1 MNNDNVLIA
10 IPAYNEELNIEKVVL
25 SSLRYGRVLVID
37 DGSTD
42 RTAAV
47 AESCG
52 ANVLKHNVNKG
63 KGIAIN
69 TAFKYARSSSVSIL
83 VLIDGDGQHDPHD
96 IPRLVKVI
104 SDGADMVVGSRYL
117 GNNQKSIPF
126 YRMIGQ
132 NILTY
137 CSNLGSGIYLT
148 DSQNGF
154 RAFSKRAIK
163 VLSFNMSG
171 FSVESEMQFRAKENK
186 LIVREVPIKVDY
198 SSEVKRSPVV
208 HGVSVLISVIK
219 MSLKRKFK
227 KEVRFDENIND
238 SVGV

>member
-1 MNNDNVLIA
+1 LNKEKLLIA
-10 IPAYNEELNIEKVVL
+10 IPAYNEELNIQNVVL
-25 SSLRYGRVLVID
+25 SCLQYGSVLVID

-42 RTAAV
+42 RTAAI

-52 ANVLKHNVNKG
+52 AKVLKHNVNKG

-69 TAFKYARSSSVSIL
+69 TAFKYARNSFVSIL
-83 VLIDGDGQHDPHD
+83 VLIDGDGQHDPRD
-96 IPRLVKVI
+96 IPELVKAI
-104 SDGADMVVGSRYL
+104 SEGADMVVGSRYL
-117 GNNQKSIPF
+117 GKYLQKTPF
-126 YRMIGQ
+126 YRKIGQ

-148 DSQNGF
+148 DSQNGY
-154 RAFSKRAIK
+154 RAFSKRAVK

-198 SSEVKRSPVV
+198 SSGVKRSPVV
-208 HGVSVLISVIK
+208 HGVSVLVSVIK
-219 MSLKRKFK
+219 LSLKRKFR
-227 KEVRFDENIND
+227 KEVQLDENLND
-238 SVGV
+238 SIGA